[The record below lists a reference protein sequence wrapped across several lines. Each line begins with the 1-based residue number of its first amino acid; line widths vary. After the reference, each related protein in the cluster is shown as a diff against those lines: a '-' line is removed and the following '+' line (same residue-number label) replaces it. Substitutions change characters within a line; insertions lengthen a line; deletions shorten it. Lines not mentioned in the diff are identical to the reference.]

1 MSMATCTECSQPLST
16 TAPACP
22 HCGAPA
28 TVALRMPAA
37 EPVDWPEAL
46 EVAVRAALQWP
57 EGELTAVQLV
67 QVESVKLDEVATAD
81 LTKLVVGLRGLPALK
96 MLGLSRAGIADAGP
110 LSELVGLRYLYL
122 EKNHI
127 TDLAPLCELKQLKQV
142 WLYSNP
148 LEPAAVAALEEALP
162 KCEVFI

>member
-1 MSMATCTECSQPLST
+1 MATCTECRQPLST

-37 EPVDWPEAL
+37 ELVDWPEAL

-57 EGELTAVQLV
+57 EGELAAVQLA
-67 QVESVKLDEVATAD
+67 QVESVKLDEVDTTD
-81 LTKLVVGLRGLPALK
+81 LTELVAGLRGLPALK
-96 MLGLSRAGIADAGP
+96 RLGLARAGIGDAGP
-110 LSELVGLRYLYL
+110 RSELVGLRYLYL

-148 LEPAAVAALEEALP
+148 LESAAVAVLEEALP

>member
-1 MSMATCTECSQPLST
+1 MSMVICTECSQPLST

-37 EPVDWPEAL
+37 VATDWPEAL
-46 EVAVRAALQWP
+46 EAAVRAALQWP
-57 EGELTAVQLV
+57 EGELAAVQLA
-67 QVESVKLDEVATAD
+67 QVESVKLDEVNAAD
-81 LTKLVVGLRGLPALK
+81 LTKLVAGLRGLPALK
-96 MLGLSRAGIADAGP
+96 MLDLSRAGIADAGP

-127 TDLAPLCELKQLKQV
+127 TDLVPLCELKQLKQV